1 MSEIKGRLN
10 EIEEKIRQLIAMQN
24 SLSGQNSLLIEKNE
38 ALLST
43 IEEQEKMIMQ
53 LNDKN
58 NYIKISQSVKQSEG
72 NTDVKNKIDE
82 LVREIDKCIGLL
94 NK

>member
-38 ALLST
+38 ALLRT

>member
-1 MSEIKGRLN
+1 MKRFL
-10 EIEEKIRQLIAMQN
+10 R
-24 SLSGQNSLLIEKNE
+24 
-38 ALLST
+38 T
-43 IEEQEKMIMQ
+43 IEEQEVIIKQ
-53 LNDKN
+53 LKDKN

-82 LVREIDKCIGLL
+82 LVREIDKCIRLL

>member
-1 MSEIKGRLN
+1 MSDIKGRLV
-10 EIEEKIRQLIAMQN
+10 EIEKKIN
-24 SLSGQNSLLIEKNE
+24 HLIEKQNNLLEQNSVLNRKNE
-38 ALLST
+38 ELSVKL
-43 IEEQEKMIMQ
+43 EEKEEMIRE
-53 LNDKN
+53 LKDKN

-72 NTDVKNKIDE
+72 NTDVKIKIDE

>member
-1 MSEIKGRLN
+1 
-10 EIEEKIRQLIAMQN
+10 
-24 SLSGQNSLLIEKNE
+24 
-38 ALLST
+38 
-43 IEEQEKMIMQ
+43 MQ
-53 LNDKN
+53 LKEKS

>member
-10 EIEEKIRQLIAMQN
+10 EIEEKIRQLIANQN
-24 SLSGQNSLLIEKNE
+24 SLSGQNSLLLEKNE
-38 ALLST
+38 ALLRT

>member
-1 MSEIKGRLN
+1 MSDLRGRLN
-10 EIEEKIRQLIAMQN
+10 EIEEKIRQLIAMRN
-24 SLSGQNSLLIEKNE
+24 SFSDQNSLLINKNE
-38 ALLST
+38 ALL
-43 IEEQEKMIMQ
+43 IQIDEQEKLIMQ
-53 LNDKN
+53 LKDNN

>member
-1 MSEIKGRLN
+1 MSDIRGRLV
-10 EIEEKIRQLIAMQN
+10 EIEKKIN
-24 SLSGQNSLLIEKNE
+24 HLIEKKQI
-38 ALLST
+38 LLEQNSVLNKQYKELSLKL
-43 IEEQEKMIMQ
+43 EEKEEMIRE
-53 LNDKN
+53 LKDKN

-72 NTDVKNKIDE
+72 NTDVKIKIDE

>member
-10 EIEEKIRQLIAMQN
+10 EIEEKIRQLIAIQN

-53 LNDKN
+53 LNNKN

>member
-10 EIEEKIRQLIAMQN
+10 EIEEKIRQLIDLQN

-38 ALLST
+38 ALLGT

>member
-1 MSEIKGRLN
+1 MSDLKGRLN
-10 EIEEKIRQLIAMQN
+10 EIEEKVRQLIGLKNTLSDQN
-24 SLSGQNSLLIEKNE
+24 SGLIKKNE
-38 ALLST
+38 ELLDKL
-43 IEEQEKMIMQ
+43 EEQEQMIIE
-53 LNDKN
+53 LINKN

-72 NTDVKNKIDE
+72 NADVKNKIDE

>member
-72 NTDVKNKIDE
+72 NADVKNKIDE

>member
-10 EIEEKIRQLIAMQN
+10 EIEKKIRQLIAMQN

-38 ALLST
+38 ALLRT

>member
-1 MSEIKGRLN
+1 MGEISGLLI
-10 EIEEKIRQLIAMQN
+10 EIEKKIRQLIALQKSISIQN
-24 SLSGQNSLLIEKNE
+24 SELVKKNE
-38 ALLST
+38 ELLRI
-43 IEEQEKMIMQ
+43 IEEKELTIMQ
-53 LNDKN
+53 LKDNN

-72 NTDVKNKIDE
+72 NADVKNKIDE

>member
-1 MSEIKGRLN
+1 MSDIKGRLV
-10 EIEEKIRQLIAMQN
+10 EIEKKIN
-24 SLSGQNSLLIEKNE
+24 HLIEKQKELLAQNSVLNKKNE
-38 ALLST
+38 ELSVKL
-43 IEEQEKMIMQ
+43 EEKEEMIRE
-53 LNDKN
+53 LKDKN

-72 NTDVKNKIDE
+72 TTDVKIKIDE

>member
-38 ALLST
+38 ALLGT
-43 IEEQEKMIMQ
+43 IEEQEKMIIQ

>member
-1 MSEIKGRLN
+1 MGEISGLLI
-10 EIEEKIRQLIAMQN
+10 EIEKKIRQLVTLQKSISIRN
-24 SLSGQNSLLIEKNE
+24 SDLIKKNE
-38 ALLST
+38 ELLRV
-43 IEEQEKMIMQ
+43 IEEKELMIMQ
-53 LNDKN
+53 LKNNN

-72 NTDVKNKIDE
+72 NADVKNKIDE

>member
-24 SLSGQNSLLIEKNE
+24 SLSGQNSLLLEKNE
-38 ALLST
+38 ALLRT